1 MLSTSAK
8 QDYRWVA
15 IGTFLWVGALM
26 FVGVNTLF
34 KRQDVSAAIQN
45 SPEYRCLAATTGK
58 QVVVRWSALR
68 NLREVGT
75 GFTVG
80 TLVEKPGTNCIPD
93 GDVVSFAMLPE
104 SAGTSLS
111 AVRIRGGKPKRFT
124 GKRVNGPMSRTLPA
138 PSAGETTVPA
148 IERSVRSPS

>member
-15 IGTFLWVGALM
+15 IGAFLWVGALM

-80 TLVEKPGTNCIPD
+80 MLVETPGTNCIPD
-93 GDVVSFAMLPE
+93 GDAVSFAMLPE

-111 AVRIRGGKPKRFT
+111 AVRIRGREAKAVYRQT
-124 GKRVNGPMSRTLPA
+124 GQWADVTDATGAERWRNDG
-138 PSAGETTVPA
+138 AGYRKV
-148 IERSVRSPS
+148 SP